1 MHTVDFIVTPNTG
14 DVYAT
19 EFTTVITTTGSSIA
33 KYIWDFGDTG
43 NLLYGVESPTHI
55 YNYPGVYT
63 ISLTAVD
70 YDGHSAST
78 TQQITAD
85 LVYRDYIRFTQIP
98 EKYPDPG
105 KLTTVPFKAEVVCS
119 RVDQPLIID
128 LFATNSQST
137 PNQYIPERWRFLNPT
152 WKFLDKDQ
160 NIITS
165 ISATPVYLYKNS
177 KVVGVSSTIEFYY
190 VDSIGIANPVEQCPI
205 LITATLQT
213 SGFNNPKDS
222 SFYTYPGYAN
232 NQTVRSGVLWQV
244 NDLFPNTLK
253 VTANYID
260 SIQSPQWT
268 NVPIPFLIT
277 CHSNRNLILSG
288 SEDSLSEPIFTYPAT
303 NTIGQATS
311 AVVSITNLSE
321 NEFTIDEAPLYFQAL
336 DKEGFDTKGYIFTT
350 LTAKSTAL
358 SASIAV
364 STNAYTGDSYP
375 SGEFYFPKGFA
386 PNTSIWVSNPEK
398 NTLNKITLVPYNSAC
413 PTVNYFAENGI
424 LIDGQIKQI
433 EVPHI
438 NSNSTLNYSMS
449 GFSGIYGIAIDPRKY
464 DIVACDS
471 ELDRLYRIS
480 NTGEILKTFELSSLG
495 DYDPFKKMMD
505 YWHFTTPA
513 PELSSTRY
521 ALYNSNFISENI
533 ANYIISVGGAIQKIP
548 NRYID
553 RYDRVCRLIGGTS
566 YEDYPLGDLNVDIVQ
581 IFNPTLPTEYIST
594 LAYWLTS
601 FFAPSNVFPLTNAP
615 NLSSNTSHYFIT
627 VDGVVQN
634 PSTYTVNNT
643 TKSIEFAELIQPDL
657 DVQVLYIP
665 KLSNPL
671 TLTFSTSSETT
682 SSFNVAGINDD
693 PKSEFIV
700 AIGGVYQPP
709 QNYNYNYSNQTITFI
724 DNVPTNTPIQITQ
737 LSIADAV
744 YVPAAYTPSY
754 ISIDKNYDIW
764 VSLYNTVSV
773 LKFDQN
779 FNLLFSVVPSGV
791 GWQTEAWTNLPPA
804 DIGYQFSR
812 YGNQV
817 YNLNND
823 PTYIVNPDAEP
834 LERFFKEFFL
844 KPPVVETDREN
855 NCWVTYAHPLCCI
868 LTKYS
873 PTGQLLG
880 QVNLPKY
887 TIPVGLAINANN
899 DIWVSNT
906 HNSSYTYT
914 PLSGS
919 LQLYSTTTF
928 QPLSTVIGFTRP
940 EYLALDR
947 ENNIWFTHGLRRIGY
962 FNTKNQD
969 LRMWTLELTGGFTE
983 FTIPMDLPLEVFDR
997 DILQEDEEIN
1007 GLAVDVYNRVWVI
1020 DGSQNYAWVLSAT
1033 PNFSQAPIRYFKIV
1047 PNTTIGYY
1055 VNLETGQTYTESGD
1069 YYYKSAQ
1076 ATGDWTGNRWY
1087 QKYVTAQQLSSIS
1100 LSGISEPF
1108 AITPFTNSN
1117 QIYRVNESFNAS
1129 DYMHSLALPENL
1141 NNNTV
1146 FFNQFLAA
1154 AVGTGLLSAYEDVGQ
1169 ITYEKIANFTS
1180 NHADIDTC
1188 NVDQLLSLAAITDT
1202 PASDYGASYPS
1213 EIKRLIDI
1221 ASVNRSKLWGIGDN
1235 VPVLPRSTGNELNTQ
1250 TSYITAGTRIIL
1262 RSKLDNSYSLIPVP
1276 QLPPPDE
1283 NTFIYPLSQLSGYGF
1298 VQPVLVNYQFFE
1310 LDPQYDNTYLEN
1322 IIDWDSPYTLLTPT
1336 ASSFEEWYGPEGA
1349 IETMF
1354 RYVLTKNLF
1363 TK

>member
-1 MHTVDFIVTPNTG
+1 MHTVDFTVTPSVG

-19 EFTTVITTTGSSIA
+19 EFTTSITTTGISVA

-43 NLLYGVESPTHI
+43 SLIYGVESPTHI
-55 YNYPGVYT
+55 YSYPGVYT

-105 KLTTVPFKAEVVCS
+105 KLTTVPFKAEIICS

-137 PNQYIPERWRFLNPT
+137 PYQYIPERWRFLNPT

-165 ISATPVYLYKNS
+165 ISANPVPLYKNS
-177 KVVGVSSTIEFYY
+177 KVVGVSSAIEFYY
-190 VDSIGIANPVEQCPI
+190 VDSIGIANPVENCPI
-205 LITATLQT
+205 LISLTLQT
-213 SGFNNPKDS
+213 SGFSNPNDS

-232 NQTVRSGVLWQV
+232 NQTVRAGVLWQV
-244 NDLFPNTLK
+244 NDLFPNVLK
-253 VTANYID
+253 VTGNYID
-260 SIQSPQWT
+260 PIQSPQWT
-268 NVPIPFLIT
+268 EVPTPVLVT
-277 CHSNRNLILSG
+277 CHSNRSLILSG
-288 SEDSLSEPIFTYPAT
+288 SEDSLSEPIFSYPAT
-303 NTIGQATS
+303 NEVGLKAQLNLEL
-311 AVVSITNLSE
+311 TNLLSSDY
-321 NEFTIDEAPLYFQAL
+321 TVDEAPLYFQAL
-336 DKEGFDTKGYIFTT
+336 DSYGFDTRGYVFTT
-350 LTAKSTAL
+350 ITTKTTAL
-358 SASIAV
+358 STSVA
-364 STNAYTGDSYP
+364 AYTSAFTNENYP
-375 SGEFYFPKGFA
+375 SDEFYFPKGFA
-386 PNTSIWVSNPEK
+386 PNTSIWVSNPER
-398 NTLNKITLVPYNSAC
+398 NTLNKITLVPYNSSC
-413 PTVNYFAENGI
+413 STVDYFINNGI
-424 LIDGQIKQI
+424 LTDGQIKEV

-438 NSNSTLNYSMS
+438 NSSSTFNYSMS

-464 DIVACDS
+464 DVVACDS

-505 YWHFTTPA
+505 YWHFTTPS
-513 PELSSTRY
+513 PQVSSTKY

-533 ANYIISVGGAIQKIP
+533 ANYILSVGGVVQLIP
-548 NRYID
+548 NRYVD
-553 RYDRVCRLIGGTS
+553 RYDRTFRIIGGST
-566 YEDYPLGDLNVDIVQ
+566 YLDYPPGDVSVDVVQ

-594 LAYWLTS
+594 LCYWVTS
-601 FFAPSNVFPLTNAP
+601 FSTPTSIFPLTNAP
-615 NLSSNTSHYFIT
+615 NLSSNTSHYFVT

-634 PSTYTVNNT
+634 PSTYVINNT
-643 TKSIEFAELIQPDL
+643 TNSIMFGENIQPNL

-665 KLSNPL
+665 KLNNPV
-671 TLTFSTSSETT
+671 TLTYTSSAAV
-682 SSFNVAGINDD
+682 SSVSVVGINDD
-693 PKSEFIV
+693 PKSSFIV
-700 AIGGVYQPP
+700 AIGGVFQTP
-709 QNYNYNYSNQTITFI
+709 QNYNYDYTNQTITFGGT
-724 DNVPTNTPIQITQ
+724 VPANTTIQVTQ
-737 LSIADAV
+737 LSILDSV

-773 LKFDQN
+773 LKFDQD

-791 GWQTEAWTNLPPA
+791 SWQSEAWTNLPPA

-812 YGNQV
+812 YGSQPR
-817 YNLNND
+817 YSD
-823 PTYIVNPDAEP
+823 PDTPAIEP
-834 LERFFKEFFL
+834 FMKEFFL
-844 KPPVVETDREN
+844 RPPVVETDREN
-855 NCWVTYAHPLCCI
+855 NCWVTYAHPLCSI
-868 LTKYS
+868 LTKYNS
-873 PTGQLLG
+873 TGQLVG
-880 QVNLPKY
+880 QIGLPNY
-887 TIPVGLAINANN
+887 TIPVGLTVNANN
-899 DIWVSNT
+899 DVWVSNT

-919 LQLYSTTTF
+919 LQLYSSSTF
-928 QPLSTVIGFTRP
+928 QPLSTVVGFTRP
-940 EYLALDR
+940 QYIALDR
-947 ENNIWFTHGLRRIGY
+947 ENNVWFTHGLRRIGY
-962 FNTKNQD
+962 FNVKTSD

-983 FTIPMDLPLEVFDR
+983 FAIPMDLPLEVFDQ
-997 DILQEDEEIN
+997 DILEDDEELN
-1007 GLAVDVYNRVWVI
+1007 GLAVDVFNRVWVI
-1020 DGSQNYAWVLSAT
+1020 DGTQNNAWVLSAT
-1033 PNFSQAPIRYFKIV
+1033 PNFAQAPIRYFKIR
-1047 PNTTIGYY
+1047 PNSTIGYY
-1055 VNLETGQTYTESGD
+1055 VDLGTGETYTESGD
-1069 YYYKSAQ
+1069 YYYRSAQ

-1087 QKYVTAQQLSSIS
+1087 QKYVTAQQLSGIA

-1108 AITPFTNSN
+1108 TVTPFENSN
-1117 QIYRVNESFNAS
+1117 QIYRVNESFDAS
-1129 DYMHSLALPENL
+1129 GYMHSLALPENL
-1141 NNNTV
+1141 NSNTV
-1146 FFNQFLAA
+1146 FFDQFLAA

-1169 ITYEKIANFTS
+1169 VTYEKIANFTS

-1188 NVDQLLSLAAITDT
+1188 NVDQLLSLASITDT
-1202 PASDYGASYPS
+1202 PASDYGAYYPS

-1221 ASVNRSKLWGIGDN
+1221 ASVSRSKLWGIKDN

-1262 RSKLDNSYSLIPVP
+1262 RSKLDNTYSLIPVP

-1349 IETMF
+1349 LETMF

-1363 TK
+1363 PK